1 METELPCK
9 DGGIEDEG
17 SEAIFHQRPC
27 PVCLGQHFDTGCYF
41 LIIFN
46 LYTMHEAR
54 AKQADASRV
63 ALGLYSAQIEKS
75 MEQMEKS
82 LAGLVGNNS
91 QLWELSYGNT
101 IKTRSGYPLKIHTFC
116 NFLACIS
123 LWTSIPRIL

>member
-1 METELPCK
+1 MKVRKPFSIKGRVLFVLASILIPAVT
-9 DGGIEDEG
+9 
-17 SEAIFHQRPC
+17 
-27 PVCLGQHFDTGCYF
+27 F

-54 AKQADASRV
+54 AKQVDASRV

-101 IKTRSGYPLKIHTFC
+101 IKTAPKALSG
-116 NFLACIS
+116 
-123 LWTSIPRIL
+123 